1 MKPFLFIPLLALLC
15 TVARAAV
22 TFTSTFSASMTIAD
36 NDETGAVDRRTITP
50 GTGDVPSAP
59 EIYIITDVIVSL
71 NFSGGWNGD
80 IYAYLI
86 HDSGYAVLLN
96 RIGRDAG
103 NPDGSS
109 TSGFAVTLDDSA
121 PTNIHQPL
129 STSGVLTGV
138 YQADGRST
146 DPGSVVTSDPRGALL
161 SSFNGLNAAGEWTL
175 FVADLNPGDQSTLE
189 SWALTIT
196 AVPEPSGAVLLL
208 GAGLFAL
215 RRRRQ
220 ATTSTYRNN
229 TAPNTIG

>member
-1 MKPFLFIPLLALLC
+1 MKPFLFISLLVPLC
-15 TVARAAV
+15 TAARAAV
-22 TFTSTFSASMTIAD
+22 TFTSTINASTAIAD
-36 NDETGAVDRRTITP
+36 NDDTGTVSRHTITA
-50 GTGDVPSAP
+50 GTGGVPSAA
-59 EIYIITDVIVSL
+59 EISTITYVTVSL

-109 TSGFAVTLDDSA
+109 TSGMTVTLDDSA
-121 PTNIHQPL
+121 PTNIHLPP

-138 YQADGRST
+138 YQADGRNT
-146 DPGSVVTSDPRGALL
+146 DPDSVLTSDPRSALL

-189 SWALTIT
+189 SWSLTIT
-196 AVPEPSGAVLLL
+196 AVPEPSSAVLLL

-220 ATTSTYRNN
+220 A
-229 TAPNTIG
+229 APSYPPPCAP